1 MVTEKRDS
9 KPRPEGENRAGDAIL
24 AAGKSCQA
32 GLCGAERKQA
42 DADDRFRVPFVLL
55 QQRGWGSKRTSL
67 CLGYVCYEL
76 VFKGKF
82 VKPCAGYP
90 IRSGFNKPN
99 KASTAV

>member
-1 MVTEKRDS
+1 MVTVN
-9 KPRPEGENRAGDAIL
+9 EGLE
-24 AAGKSCQA
+24 AATQRGKSSQA

-55 QQRGWGSKRTSL
+55 QQRGWGSKETSL

-90 IRSGFNKPN
+90 VRSGFNKPN
-99 KASTAV
+99 KAAAAV